1 MVAVLSPTGIEKPA
15 GPEQHS
21 LALYNRNLDRTNDIE
36 KARRAVSN
44 IPFGH
49 AGATAG
55 FQTIAGSNV
64 AVNIT
69 NQQLRGGMTFE
80 ATSGG
85 RFVIPRDGLYI
96 VRIKAYATEASGYDF
111 MFDAYKN
118 SVALRG
124 NEIFDYKQTTSDY
137 KQHSECTYPF
147 VAGDKIGLGA
157 TTPNKTWGTDGY
169 NGAFLEVEFKME

>member
-1 MVAVLSPTGIEKPA
+1 MVLVLSPTGIEKPD

-21 LALYNRNLDRTNDIE
+21 RALLNRNFDRTNAIE
-36 KARRAVSN
+36 VARRANSN

-49 AGATAG
+49 AGCIAG
-55 FQTIAGSNV
+55 FQTIAGSDV
-64 AVNIT
+64 AVTIDD
-69 NQQLRGGMTFE
+69 QELRGGMTFE

-85 RFVIPRDGLYI
+85 RFVIPRSGLYE

-111 MFDAYKN
+111 MFAAYKN
-118 SVALRG
+118 SVKITG
-124 NEIFDYKQTTSDY
+124 TEVFDYKQTTSDY
-137 KQHSECTYPF
+137 KQHAICTIPL

-169 NGAFLEVEFKME
+169 NGAWLEVKFSME